1 MMEKIKSYLKLFRIK
16 QWIKN
21 GFVFCALI
29 FSRSFTNTDNIL
41 ITIKAFMAFCIVSS
55 FVYIINDASDIEKDR
70 MHPVKKN
77 RPLASGKVSIKEGY
91 ILAGVMIFV
100 ACGISYSVNLL
111 LLIITVTYA
120 MLNILYTYKLKHIA
134 ILDVMSIAAGFI
146 LRVAAGA
153 VAIEVQLSSW
163 IIICTG
169 VLSLYLAFGKRKNE
183 LYLLKVGA
191 GTHRKT
197 LSQYSE
203 EYVDRILLMLLSLTI
218 ISYILY
224 CIDGTEYARMI
235 YTIPFVIYGT
245 LRYEMLLS
253 TNKMG
258 GAPEEI
264 FIQDKPFLV
273 NIILWLVACLW
284 AVAL

>member
-1 MMEKIKSYLKLFRIK
+1 MEKIKSYLKLFRIK

-41 ITIKAFMAFCIVSS
+41 VTIKAFIAFCIVSS

-77 RPLASGKVSIKEGY
+77 RPLASGKVSLKEGY
-91 ILAGVMIFV
+91 ILAVAMIFI
-100 ACGISYSVNLL
+100 ACGISYSVNVLL
-111 LLIITVTYA
+111 LLITVTYA
-120 MLNILYTYKLKHIA
+120 ILNILYTYKLKHIV

-153 VAIEVQLSSW
+153 VAIGVQLSSW

-169 VLSLYLAFGKRKNE
+169 LLSLYLAFGKRKNE
-183 LYLLKVGA
+183 LYLLKERSKEC
-191 GTHRKT
+191 RKT

-264 FIQDKPFLV
+264 FIQDKPFLI
-273 NIILWLVACLW
+273 NIILWLVTCIL
-284 AVAL
+284 AVAS

>member
-1 MMEKIKSYLKLFRIK
+1 MEKINSYLKLFRVK

-77 RPLASGKVSIKEGY
+77 RPLASGKVSLKEGY
-91 ILAGVMIFV
+91 ILAVTMIFV
-100 ACGISYSVNLL
+100 ACGISYSINISV
-111 LLIITVTYA
+111 LIITLTYA
-120 MLNILYTYKLKHIA
+120 LLNILYTYKLKNIA
-134 ILDVMSIAAGFI
+134 ILDVMSISAGFI

-153 VAIEVQLSSW
+153 VAIQVQLSSW

-218 ISYILY
+218 ITYILY

-245 LRYEMLLS
+245 LRYEMLLIN
-253 TNKMG
+253 NKMG
-258 GAPEEI
+258 GAPEEV
-264 FIQDKPFLV
+264 FVQDKPFLI
-273 NIILWLVACLW
+273 NIILWLVVCLW
-284 AVAL
+284 AVAF

>member
-1 MMEKIKSYLKLFRIK
+1 MEKIKSYLKLFRIK

-29 FSRSFTNTDNIL
+29 FSRSFTNTDNII

-91 ILAGVMIFV
+91 ILAVVMIFV

-111 LLIITVTYA
+111 LLMITLVYA
-120 MLNILYTYKLKHIA
+120 SLNILYTYKLKNVA
-134 ILDVMSIAAGFI
+134 ILDVMSISAGFI

-153 VAIEVQLSSW
+153 VAIDVKLSSW

-224 CIDGTEYARMI
+224 CIDGTEYPRMI

-253 TNKMG
+253 SNKMG

-264 FIQDKPFLV
+264 FVQDKPFLI
-273 NIILWLVACLW
+273 NIILWLVACIW
-284 AVAL
+284 AVAF